1 MSTRDGLLP
10 ASVDIG
16 ATLDDGPFTTMQRCV
31 VLLAALA
38 IVLDGFDGQL
48 IGFAIPVL
56 IREWGITRGAFAPAV
71 AAGLVGMGI
80 GSACAGIVAD
90 RFGRR
95 HTVIGSVFLF
105 GIATC
110 AIGFAPDVTAIAVLR
125 FVAGLGI
132 GGALPTATTMTAE
145 YTPARRRTMMVTAT
159 IVCVPLGGM
168 LAGLFA
174 HEVLPRYGWRGLF
187 FAGGALPLVLGFV
200 LVRAL
205 PESPRYLARRPARW
219 PELGALLARMERPVA
234 PGTAFTDLRDARAA
248 GGRGGFGA
256 LFASGKARDT
266 IALWCAFF
274 MCLLAVYA
282 AFSWLPTMLAA
293 SGLSV
298 SVAGTDHRVQPRRRD
313 RRAVVRMDDRA
324 CRVALAA
331 RAVQYRRRGER
342 GVADGCRC
350 EPPHGLAD
358 RRSLGLH
365 GLFVNAV
372 QSTMYALCAYIY
384 PTAVRAT
391 GTASALAFGRLGAIL
406 SAFAGAV
413 VITTG
418 GATAYLTMLAIAMGI
433 VCVALLV
440 VRRHIPRLSRAAV
453 QPREGRSWPARR
465 HDGGRAGG
473 ASCVTAWCARASF
486 GEQHDVEHLAQVRRA
501 AGAAGALLEADDA
514 LDGRYVTEAPLA
526 ERILEIDEFLGH
538 LVETSAAADDG
549 TPRATRLR
557 PSRRAG
563 SAASSRARA
572 ARPRSRR
579 ASRRTTSS

>member
-1 MSTRDGLLP
+1 MSTRDALDGRRP
-10 ASVDIG
+10 PSIDIG
-16 ATLDDGPFTTMQRCV
+16 TTLDDGPFTLMQRCV

-80 GSACAGIVAD
+80 GSACAGLVAD

-95 HTVIGSVFLF
+95 QAVIGSVFLF
-105 GIATC
+105 GLATC
-110 AIGFAPDVTAIAVLR
+110 AIGFAPDVATIAMLR
-125 FVAGLGI
+125 FCAGLGI

-159 IVCVPLGGM
+159 IVCVPL
-168 LAGLFA
+168 
-174 HEVLPRYGWRGLF
+174 
-187 FAGGALPLVLGFV
+187 VLGFV

-219 PELGALLARMERPVA
+219 PELGALLARMQRPVA
-234 PGTAFTDLRDARAA
+234 PGTVFTDTKDARAP
-248 GGRGGFGA
+248 GSRGGFGA
-256 LFASGKARDT
+256 LFASGQARDT

-298 SVAGTDHRVQPRRRD
+298 SVAGSGLTAYNLGGVIGALLCAWAIAHAGSRWPLALCSIGGAAS
-313 RRAVVRMDDRA
+313 AVWLM
-324 CRVALAA
+324 
-331 RAVQYRRRGER
+331 
-342 GVADGCRC
+342 GVDASRHTGWLIV
-350 EPPHGLAD
+350 G
-358 RRSLGLH
+358 LGLH

-406 SAFAGAV
+406 SAFAGAI
-413 VITTG
+413 VITVG
-418 GATAYLTMLAIAMGI
+418 GAGAYLTMLAVAMGV

-440 VRRHIPRLSRAAV
+440 VRRHIPRLSRAPAP
-453 QPREGRSWPARR
+453 PREG
-465 HDGGRAGG
+465 
-473 ASCVTAWCARASF
+473 
-486 GEQHDVEHLAQVRRA
+486 EELA
-501 AGAAGALLEADDA
+501 
-514 LDGRYVTEAPLA
+514 
-526 ERILEIDEFLGH
+526 
-538 LVETSAAADDG
+538 
-549 TPRATRLR
+549 R
-557 PSRRAG
+557 PS
-563 SAASSRARA
+563 S
-572 ARPRSRR
+572 
-579 ASRRTTSS
+579 